1 MIPYLGCHAARG
13 MLEAFHDA
21 ELPVDEQVVL
31 DAHLRWCDT
40 CRARVDDLRLIGAAL
55 RVGPAAST
63 VAAADEAALASL
75 QSGVLARIQVERAES
90 MAARWREMWVDA
102 RFVWPVVGATLALL
116 LCVSAIAAV
125 YSVIRAEHPGSLAAV
140 MSGRSALPAPR
151 PLPPPPTPAIAPEG
165 EAVFLLSAAVVNGG
179 GQVATYELLQS
190 AREPAAEVSAL
201 VNALEDTRFM
211 PPPARPGH
219 PMSVVW
225 LVAHTTVR
233 PSPEPAGRP
242 LSDEG
247 RPAPRP
253 ARS

>member
-1 MIPYLGCHAARG
+1 
-13 MLEAFHDA
+13 
-21 ELPVDEQVVL
+21 
-31 DAHLRWCDT
+31 
-40 CRARVDDLRLIGAAL
+40 
-55 RVGPAAST
+55 
-63 VAAADEAALASL
+63 
-75 QSGVLARIQVERAES
+75 
-90 MAARWREMWVDA
+90 MWVDT
-102 RFVWPVVGATLALL
+102 RLLWPILGATLALL
-116 LCVSAIAAV
+116 LCLAAIAGVSGAV
-125 YSVIRAEHPGSLAAV
+125 RAERPDSLAALV
-140 MSGRSALPAPR
+140 SGRSSLPAPR
-151 PLPPPPTPAIAPEG
+151 PLPVRPQPPIAPEG

-190 AREPAAEVSAL
+190 AREPTAEVSAL

-233 PSPEPAGRP
+233 PSPEPAERP